1 MPGLEPSSL
10 VGHDQK
16 EQSSM
21 PGLEP
26 SSLVDKAAREPKA
39 MPSLE
44 PSSLVGKR
52 AQKPAVMPGLEAP
65 SRTKVSSSR
74 KAAIAT
80 PAQKKPAK
88 TVNTKLGADG
98 LPDLS
103 GLGSS
108 KPAALVH

>member
-10 VGHDQK
+10 VGK
-16 EQSSM
+16 AAREPKAM

-26 SSLVDKAAREPKA
+26 SSLVGKKAQKPTT

-44 PSSLVGKR
+44 T
-52 AQKPAVMPGLEAP
+52 P

-74 KAAIAT
+74 KVAVAS

-88 TVNTKLGADG
+88 TVNAKLGADG